1 MCEEWVILPIHH
13 SAELVRERKPLPV
26 KKLVLAV
33 GFSSQPQNER
43 MPRTDVVG
51 VSVFFGKITFLKDKK
66 GFYVCVCVCVF
77 DSYKH
82 WCSYNTNIS
91 CEIFY
96 FCDGNIFLSKNSS
109 VWKQACPFVNNTPTK
124 QIQKWN
130 NISISY
136 TKFSTILFG
145 LWCFDSVSLK
155 FKS

>member
-1 MCEEWVILPIHH
+1 M
-13 SAELVRERKPLPV
+13 

-82 WCSYNTNIS
+82 
-91 CEIFY
+91 
-96 FCDGNIFLSKNSS
+96 
-109 VWKQACPFVNNTPTK
+109 
-124 QIQKWN
+124 
-130 NISISY
+130 
-136 TKFSTILFG
+136 
-145 LWCFDSVSLK
+145 
-155 FKS
+155 